1 MALTQPVAR
10 STGNVGVRHDRP
22 EGEDRV
28 TDMER
33 IFDRWARHYLRNEP
47 LIYEESNEEV
57 TKRGREL
64 RRMLHDA
71 FETGYEYGAYD
82 QST

>member
-1 MALTQPVAR
+1 M
-10 STGNVGVRHDRP
+10 TGRK
-22 EGEDRV
+22 GEDQV

-33 IFDRWARHYLRNEP
+33 IFDKWARRYLRDEP
-47 LIYEESNEEV
+47 LIYEDSNEEV

-64 RRMLHDA
+64 RHMLQDA

>member
-1 MALTQPVAR
+1 
-10 STGNVGVRHDRP
+10 
-22 EGEDRV
+22 
-28 TDMER
+28 MER
-33 IFDRWARHYLRNEP
+33 LFDKWSRRYLRDEP

-82 QST
+82 LST